1 MKPRILVI
9 RGGAIGDFILTLPA
23 IRLLRENFPDA
34 RLEILGYEHI
44 IELARGRFYADA
56 TRSIEYGP
64 MAGFFVPNSKL
75 APDLVEYF
83 ASFQQVISYLFDPDL
98 FFENNLR
105 RAGVK
110 NFLAAYARIDDSQH
124 AAQQLARPLQKLALF
139 LEDAAARLHPSE
151 EDQAA
156 GATVSRRRPTTPVIA
171 IHPGSGSPRKN
182 WPAENWAALGRW
194 LHETAPQTRL
204 LLIGGEADA
213 AQIATVQTALRE
225 ADVLLAQNLPLP
237 HLAAVLQR
245 CRLFLGHDS
254 GISHLAAA
262 VGTPC
267 VLLFGPTDPAV
278 WAPAN
283 PGREGGQRRRAVI
296 FASYRRTQCSRRC
309 VRPWRICSNPL
320 PAAWAISTGEMGSA
334 CALARPAR
342 RPRRADSRQSQG
354 NFSVNVCAE
363 AVFGK
368 GAESSVRGACATHFQ
383 LCKYAGRTKR
393 NGFKRLLSSTSPNPP

>member
-1 MKPRILVI
+1 VKPRILVI

-34 RLEILGYEHI
+34 QLEILGYEHI

-56 TRSIEYGP
+56 TRSIEYSA
-64 MAGFFVPNSKL
+64 MAGFFIPNSEL

-83 ASFQQVISYLFDPDL
+83 ASFQQVVSYLFDPDL

-124 AAQQLARPLQKLALF
+124 AAQQLARPLEKMALF
-139 LEDAAARLHPSE
+139 LDESAAQLHPSR
-151 EDQAA
+151 EDQALA
-156 GATVSRRRPTTPVIA
+156 KRFLGEPSTNLIA
-171 IHPGSGSPRKN
+171 IHAGSGSPRKN
-182 WPAENWAALGRW
+182 WPAENWAALAQW
-194 LHETAPQTRL
+194 LLRSVPHARL

-213 AQIATVQTALRE
+213 AQIATVSGALAGR
-225 ADVLLAQNLPLP
+225 DVVIAQNLPLP
-237 HLAAVLQR
+237 QLAAVLER

-254 GISHLAAA
+254 GISHIAAA

-283 PGREGGQRRRAVI
+283 PAVKVI
-296 FASYRRTQCSRRC
+296 
-309 VRPWRICSNPL
+309 P
-320 PAAWAISTGEMGSA
+320 
-334 CALARPAR
+334 
-342 RPRRADSRQSQG
+342 ADSGDLRELPLATVQ
-354 NFSVNVCAE
+354 E
-363 AVFGK
+363 AVRE
-368 GAESSVRGACATHFQ
+368 ALESIPQ
-383 LCKYAGRTKR
+383 KP
-393 NGFKRLLSSTSPNPP
+393 TS